1 MENHPAYTENVL
13 NLKNPVNKAAKTI
26 PVRCCYASI
35 ICISIFYERMLNYNQ
50 KEEQRKGFIEK
61 EMSIM
66 LKKLEA
72 FLTEYYGSF
81 HLG

>member
-26 PVRCCYASI
+26 PVRYYYASI

-50 KEEQRKGFIEK
+50 KEEQRK
-61 EMSIM
+61 
-66 LKKLEA
+66 
-72 FLTEYYGSF
+72 
-81 HLG
+81 

>member
-1 MENHPAYTENVL
+1 MKKKNRSRTNI
-13 NLKNPVNKAAKTI
+13 LKRYYNTF
-26 PVRCCYASI
+26 I
-35 ICISIFYERMLNYNQ
+35 ICISIFLERMLNYNQ
-50 KEEQRKGFIEK
+50 KEEQENILKKK

-72 FLTEYYGSF
+72 FLAEYYESF